1 MAASADPR
9 YAGPLAEE
17 LAEEVLERFL
27 RYVAVDTEA
36 DPASTTYPSTAKQL
50 DLSRLLV
57 DELRAAGLDDVELT
71 EPGYVFATVPGTV
84 AGAPTVGLIAHVDTS
99 PAAPGAGVVPI
110 VHRAWAGDTIVLPG
124 DPSQVLDPD
133 DMPALADKLGDDLVT
148 SDGTTLLGA
157 DDKAG
162 VAIVVTAAHRLLAD
176 DAPRAT
182 ARIAFTVDEEVGR
195 GTDHFD
201 LEAFGAD
208 LAYTFDGSG
217 LGELETETFSADQ
230 LVLTVE
236 GVGVHPGTAKGRL
249 VNALKLI
256 ADVIAALPRDGLSPE
271 TTEGREGFVHPER
284 ISGGASRATLWL
296 IARDHDDAKL
306 EQHVELVRRIVS
318 EVVGAEP
325 RASFTLAVEEQYRNM
340 GTALERH
347 PEIVRVAEEAI
358 RRAGVEPVEA
368 IIRGGT
374 DGARLTQKGLPTP
387 NLFTGGQNYHSVRE
401 WASVQDMAAA
411 AATCVELVR
420 LWGEPERLRRSG
432 LAAARTSRV
441 ERHTRAVDET

>member
-1 MAASADPR
+1 MGDAR
-9 YAGPLAEE
+9 YASDLAKE
-17 LAEEVLERFL
+17 LAEEALERLL
-27 RYVAVDTEA
+27 RYAAVDTQS
-36 DPASTTYPSTAKQL
+36 DPSSTTYPSTAKQL

-57 DELRAAGLDDVELT
+57 DELREIGLADVELT
-71 EPGYVFATVPGTV
+71 EPGYVFATLPGTV
-84 AGAPTVGLIAHVDTS
+84 DGTPTVGLIAHVDTS
-99 PAAPGAGVVPI
+99 SAASGTGVSPI
-110 VHRAWAGDTIVLPG
+110 VHRAWEGEPIVLPG
-124 DPSQVLDPD
+124 DPTQVLDPD
-133 DMPALADKLGDDLVT
+133 DMPGLAERVGHDLVT

-162 VAIVVTAAHRLLAD
+162 VAIVVTAARRLLAD

-201 LEAFGAD
+201 LDAFGAD
-208 LAYTFDGSG
+208 FAYTFDGSG
-217 LGELETETFSADQ
+217 IGEVETETFSAYQ
-230 LVLTVE
+230 VVLTID

-249 VNALKLI
+249 VNALKLM

-271 TTEGREGFVHPER
+271 TTDGREGFVHPER
-284 ISGGASRATLWL
+284 LSGSASRATLWL

-306 EQHVELVRRIVS
+306 EEHVELVRRTAAEIVRR
-318 EVVGAEP
+318 EP
-325 RASFTLAVEEQYRNM
+325 KATLAIEVEDQYRNM
-340 GTALERH
+340 RTALDRH
-347 PEIVRVAEEAI
+347 PEVVAAAEEAI
-358 RRAGVEPVEA
+358 RRAGVEPVHS

-374 DGARLTQKGLPTP
+374 DGARLTEKGLPTP

-420 LWGEPERLRRSG
+420 LWGERGPAG
-432 LAAARTSRV
+432 GA
-441 ERHTRAVDET
+441 

>member
-1 MAASADPR
+1 MAASADAR
-9 YAGPLAEE
+9 YTSPLAEE
-17 LAEEVLERFL
+17 LGEEVLERFL
-27 RYVAVDTEA
+27 RYVVVDTQA
-36 DPASTTYPSTAKQL
+36 DPSSTTYPSTAKQL
-50 DLSRLLV
+50 DLSRLLA
-57 DELRAAGLDDVELT
+57 DELREIGLHDVELT

-84 AGAPTVGLIAHVDTS
+84 DEAPTVGLIAHVDTS
-99 PAAPGAGVVPI
+99 PAAAGTGVVPI
-110 VHRAWAGDTIVLPG
+110 VHRAWAGGPIALPG
-124 DPSQVLDPD
+124 DPAQVLDPD
-133 DMPALADKLGDDLVT
+133 DMPGLADKLGHDLVT

-162 VAIVVTAAHRLLAD
+162 VAIVVAAARRLLAD

-201 LEAFGAD
+201 LDAFGAD
-208 LAYTFDGSG
+208 FAYTFDGSG
-217 LGELETETFSADQ
+217 LGELETETFSAYQ

-271 TTEGREGFVHPER
+271 TTEEREGFVHPER

-306 EQHVELVRRIVS
+306 EEHVELVRRIVS
-318 EVVGAEP
+318 EVVGADP

-340 GTALERH
+340 RTELERH
-347 PEIVRVAEEAI
+347 PEIVAAAEEAI
-358 RRAGVEPVEA
+358 RRAGVEPVHA

-374 DGARLTQKGLPTP
+374 DGARLTEKGLPTP

-420 LWGEPERLRRSG
+420 VWG
-432 LAAARTSRV
+432 AAPQA
-441 ERHTRAVDET
+441 E